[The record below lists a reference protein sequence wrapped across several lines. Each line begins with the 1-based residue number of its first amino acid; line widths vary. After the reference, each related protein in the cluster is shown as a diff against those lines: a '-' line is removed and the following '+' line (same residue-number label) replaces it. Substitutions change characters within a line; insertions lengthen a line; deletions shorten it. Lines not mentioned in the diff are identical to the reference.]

1 MDTKVMSQFEVMD
14 EDMLTAIEGGW
25 GYVWRCSDGYVSAK
39 QFSDSLHKRMQIT
52 MQHFTEEFVESIMFK
67 NLKTFVAGMKTAGY
81 ECLLKDGGHL

>member
-39 QFSDSLHKRMQIT
+39 HVFR
-52 MQHFTEEFVESIMFK
+52 FTAQE
-67 NLKTFVAGMKTAGY
+67 NADNHVALY
-81 ECLLKDGGHL
+81 GGVCRVYNV

>member
-39 QFSDSLHKRMQIT
+39 
-52 MQHFTEEFVESIMFK
+52 HFFRF
-67 NLKTFVAGMKTAGY
+67 TA
-81 ECLLKDGGHL
+81 